1 MIVFVCTENHCMLL
15 IDTKLAFV
23 TKNKNYPSLVA
34 HAKMSLLMLKAIGM
48 KNT

>member
-23 TKNKNYPSLVA
+23 TKNKNYPS
-34 HAKMSLLMLKAIGM
+34 SLHTQKCPYLCWKQ
-48 KNT
+48 